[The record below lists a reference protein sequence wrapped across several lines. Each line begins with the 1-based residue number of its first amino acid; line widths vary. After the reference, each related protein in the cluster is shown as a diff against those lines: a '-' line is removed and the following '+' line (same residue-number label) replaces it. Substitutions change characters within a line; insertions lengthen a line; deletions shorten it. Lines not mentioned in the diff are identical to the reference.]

1 MKIDF
6 SRSKMM
12 IFIFVFKGTRFTW
25 ISVYTAPE
33 IARKDM
39 SKNAKTEGFNNLK
52 YCSILEF

>member
-1 MKIDF
+1 MF